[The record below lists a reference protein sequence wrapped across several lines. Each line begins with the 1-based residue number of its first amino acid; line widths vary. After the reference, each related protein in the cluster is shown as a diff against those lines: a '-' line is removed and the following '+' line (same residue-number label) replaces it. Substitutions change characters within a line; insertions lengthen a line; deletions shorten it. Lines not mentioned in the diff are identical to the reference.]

1 MKLHE
6 TGQKQWKYQ
15 KNRDQPTRLKQVHQ
29 LQYRMM
35 IAAEGLLALEGCL
48 SLSAC
53 VREIARPLKE
63 VK

>member
-1 MKLHE
+1 MK
-6 TGQKQWKYQ
+6 QY
-15 KNRDQPTRLKQVHQ
+15 KNNEKKPKTVINYDTTKTKKKVHQ
-29 LQYRMM
+29 LQYTMM